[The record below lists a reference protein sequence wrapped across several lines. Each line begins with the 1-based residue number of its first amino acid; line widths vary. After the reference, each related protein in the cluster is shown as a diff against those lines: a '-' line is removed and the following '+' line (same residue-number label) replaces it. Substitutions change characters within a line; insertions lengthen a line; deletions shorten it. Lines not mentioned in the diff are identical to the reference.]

1 MKERVKE
8 FYVSVNVSFNVSFQ
22 VMATSEAQARVKIEN
37 LLEIMR
43 NEATV
48 DCHIH
53 KNYDV
58 FVDEVEAELNQI
70 SCW

>member
-1 MKERVKE
+1 MKEQIKE
-8 FYVSVNVSFNVSFQ
+8 YEASVNVSFNVSFQ
-22 VMATSEAQARVKIEN
+22 VMATSEEQALTKIEN

-43 NEATV
+43 DEATV

-53 KNYDV
+53 PSYDV
-58 FVDEVEAELNQI
+58 YIDEVEAKLNQL

>member
-1 MKERVKE
+1 MKQKPKE
-8 FYVSVNVSFNVSFQ
+8 FEVSCNVSFGVSFT
-22 VMATSEAQARVKIEN
+22 VMATSEEQAVVKVEN
-37 LLEIMR
+37 LLEIIR

-58 FVDEVEAELNQI
+58 YVDETEARLNHL
-70 SCW
+70 SY

>member
-1 MKERVKE
+1 MRERVKE
-8 FYVSVNVSFNVSFQ
+8 FDVSVNVSFKVSFQ
-22 VMATSEAQARVKIEN
+22 VLANNEAQARTKIEN

-53 KNYDV
+53 PSYDV
-58 FVDEVEAELNQI
+58 FIDDVEAELNQL
-70 SCW
+70 SYW

>member
-1 MKERVKE
+1 MKERIKQFE
-8 FYVSVNVSFNVSFQ
+8 ASVNVSFNVSFT
-22 VMATSEAQARVKIEN
+22 VLATNEAQAITKIEN

-53 KNYDV
+53 PSYDV
-58 FVDEVEAELNQI
+58 YVDEVEARLNHL
-70 SCW
+70 SY

>member
-8 FYVSVNVSFNVSFQ
+8 FDVSVNVSFNVSFQ
-22 VMATSEAQARVKIEN
+22 VLANNEAQAMVKVEN

-53 KNYDV
+53 PNYDV
-58 FVDEVEAELNQI
+58 FVDEVDAELNEI
-70 SCW
+70 SYW

>member
-8 FYVSVNVSFNVSFQ
+8 FDVSVNVSFNVSFQ
-22 VMATSEAQARVKIEN
+22 VMATSEAQARTKIEN

-53 KNYDV
+53 PNYDV
-58 FVDEVEAELNQI
+58 FVDEVEAELNQL
-70 SCW
+70 SYW

>member
-1 MKERVKE
+1 MKE
-8 FYVSVNVSFNVSFQ
+8 FDVSVNVNFNVSFQ
-22 VMATSEAQARVKIEN
+22 VLATSEAQARTKIEN

-53 KNYDV
+53 PSYDV
-58 FVDEVEAELNQI
+58 YVDDCEVELNQL
-70 SCW
+70 SYW

>member
-1 MKERVKE
+1 MKERAKE
-8 FYVSVNVSFNVSFQ
+8 FDVSVNVNFNVSFQ
-22 VMATSEAQARVKIEN
+22 MLATSEAQALTKIEN

-53 KNYDV
+53 KDYDV
-58 FVDEVEAELNQI
+58 YIDEVDAKLNQL
-70 SCW
+70 SY

>member
-1 MKERVKE
+1 MKERIKQFE
-8 FYVSVNVSFNVSFQ
+8 ASVNVSFDVSFT
-22 VMATSEAQARVKIEN
+22 VLATNEAQAITKIEN

-53 KNYDV
+53 PGYDV
-58 FVDEVEAELNQI
+58 YIDDVKATMNCMYYD
-70 SCW
+70 

>member
-1 MKERVKE
+1 MRERVKE
-8 FYVSVNVSFNVSFQ
+8 FDVSVNVNFNVSFQ
-22 VMATSEAQARVKIEN
+22 VLAINEAQALTKIEN

-53 KNYDV
+53 PNYDV
-58 FVDEVEAELNQI
+58 FVDDTEATLNQI
-70 SCW
+70 SYW

>member
-1 MKERVKE
+1 MRERVKE
-8 FYVSVNVSFNVSFQ
+8 FDVSVNVSFNVSFQ
-22 VMATSEAQARVKIEN
+22 VLANNEAQARVKIDN

-53 KNYDV
+53 PSYDV
-58 FVDEVEAELNQI
+58 YIDDTEASLNGMYYY
-70 SCW
+70 